1 MANDFG
7 SMLRT
12 YTSAQLQY
20 RSTGNARFKSAADTA
35 KTAVEKY
42 IRDLTRSVEDR
53 EKTFRTFV
61 NSRSGTGSEVNELAK
76 ETRVIRDKSDTI
88 ASEYLIAQSTNQPTP
103 IDWPNYYVKFSV
115 IAGLVGALIV
125 TAFVE

>member
-20 RSTGNARFKSAADTA
+20 RSTGNAQFKSAADTA

-42 IRDLTRSVEDR
+42 IRDLTKSVEDR
-53 EKTFRTFV
+53 ERTFRTFI
-61 NSRSGTGSEVNELAK
+61 NSRSGTGSEVNELAQ

-88 ASEYLIAQSTNQPTP
+88 ASEYLVAQSANQPVP
-103 IDWPNYYVKFSV
+103 VDWPNYYVKFSV